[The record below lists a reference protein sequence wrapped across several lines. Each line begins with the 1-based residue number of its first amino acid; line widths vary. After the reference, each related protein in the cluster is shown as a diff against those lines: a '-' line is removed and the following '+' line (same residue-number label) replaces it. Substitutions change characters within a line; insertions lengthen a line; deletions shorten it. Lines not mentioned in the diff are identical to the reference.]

1 MNKIFTLTFIEKD
14 KQILLGLK
22 KRGFGMGKYN
32 GFGGK
37 VEPGETIEEGAKR
50 EVFEESNL
58 NVNNL
63 KKFAVINFSWQSK
76 KNPAMEVHLFKTNN
90 FSGTLEENDEIRP
103 EWFEIDN
110 IPYKKMW
117 NDNSYWFPYFLNNK
131 NFQAKFIF
139 DDKDKVIHHQITE
152 I

>member
-1 MNKIFTLTFIEKD
+1 MTKILTLTFIEKD

-58 NVNNL
+58 NVDNL

-76 KNPAMEVHLFKTNN
+76 KNPDMEVYLFKTNN
-90 FSGTLEENDEIRP
+90 FSGTLEESEEMKPI
-103 EWFEIDN
+103 WFDQEK
-110 IPYKKMW
+110 IPFKKMW
-117 NDNSYWFPYFLNNK
+117 DGDNYWFPYFLNNK

-139 DDKDKVIHHQITE
+139 DDKDKVIDHQITE